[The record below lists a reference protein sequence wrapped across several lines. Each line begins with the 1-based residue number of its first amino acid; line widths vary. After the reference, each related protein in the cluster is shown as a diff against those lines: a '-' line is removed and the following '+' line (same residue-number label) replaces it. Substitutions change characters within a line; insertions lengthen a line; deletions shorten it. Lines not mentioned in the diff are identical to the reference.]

1 MGQLKRKK
9 YKLRNHRTSKVE
21 QLKRRR
27 YNHRYHRTLE
37 EGVKGKKK
45 PEGIQEHEKVEAI
58 PAPKEKTSKIQHLD
72 IKP

>member
-1 MGQLKRKK
+1 MGHLKRKK

-37 EGVKGKKK
+37 EGVKEKKS
-45 PEGIQEHEKVEAI
+45 Q
-58 PAPKEKTSKIQHLD
+58 KEFRNMKRWRLFQHQKKRHPRYN
-72 IKP
+72 IWT